1 MNYVKINDKLYISLM
16 KDTNGNSTAILRNSP
31 ANKGEKIK
39 LQTNY
44 SSDSILHSLRTDF
57 NLLNLLNKKNFNI
70 AMEESIKPEPQLSVN
85 GVKQI
90 LNIQKEK
97 EIIEKQIELN
107 LTPIQKSRLSKV
119 NISSE
124 EIER

>member
-90 LNIQKEK
+90 LNIQKDK